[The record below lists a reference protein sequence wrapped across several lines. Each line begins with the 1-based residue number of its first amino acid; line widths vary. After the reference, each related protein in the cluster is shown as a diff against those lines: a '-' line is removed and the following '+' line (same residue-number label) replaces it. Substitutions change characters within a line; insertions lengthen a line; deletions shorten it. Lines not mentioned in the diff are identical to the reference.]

1 MKSKEEI
8 KVQFEK
14 SRFDRTQK
22 RSKTF
27 LLDSGRVSPRR
38 RSPRLSRSDGRI
50 GNLSPT
56 VKLFAFALL
65 GFMIP
70 FIGCIDEIA
79 LNVET
84 EERTLVV
91 DGFVSDLEGSFQV
104 KLSKSSVIGVGQD
117 NILTP
122 VPGVSMQLMDEK
134 GVSYPYFEIEE
145 GVYELTSFVALRD
158 VDYFID
164 IVLADGRHYQSTPAK
179 LRASSIISSISYE
192 ITNETFR
199 NNAGRFVD
207 RQIIAMKLE
216 TDVSGSIDP
225 PYLRWRV
232 EGEYALSENSPGA
245 LVTKTCYIPTKLD
258 LNDVR
263 VFDTSKLKD
272 GKLFDQAIAETEYNY
287 RFAEQFCYHI
297 SQFSISEDEFNYWS
311 NIKEIIDINGGLF
324 DPPPGTLIGNITNVE
339 DPSDIA
345 VGYFSVASVS
355 FKREFINGGELKRS
369 IALYCN
375 TRSFRTIPFGCLECL
390 DFQNA
395 VATRPVYWEF

>member
-355 FKREFINGGELKRS
+355 FKREFINGGM
-369 IALYCN
+369 N
-375 TRSFRTIPFGCLECL
+375 
-390 DFQNA
+390 
-395 VATRPVYWEF
+395 